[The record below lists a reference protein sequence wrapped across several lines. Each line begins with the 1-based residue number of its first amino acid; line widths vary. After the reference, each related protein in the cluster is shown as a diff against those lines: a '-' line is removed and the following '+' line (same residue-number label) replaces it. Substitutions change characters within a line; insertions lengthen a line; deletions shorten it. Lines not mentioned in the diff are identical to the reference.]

1 MSVEAKIKQ
10 LGLVLPAAIKLPA
23 GVVVPISLVKVRGNM
38 AHVSGHLAQ
47 NPDGSLMEPFGR
59 VGAEVTLEQGIEAAR
74 VAGLSLLGSLQ
85 RALGDLDRIETWIS
99 AFGMVNGAPDFY
111 LFPVVIN
118 GFSNL
123 IIELF
128 GPEVGSHAR
137 SAIGV
142 GGLPFNSPVEIEAV
156 VELKP

>member
-1 MSVEAKIKQ
+1 
-10 LGLVLPAAIKLPA
+10 
-23 GVVVPISLVKVRGNM
+23 
-38 AHVSGHLAQ
+38 
-47 NPDGSLMEPFGR
+47 
-59 VGAEVTLEQGIEAAR
+59 
-74 VAGLSLLGSLQ
+74 
-85 RALGDLDRIETWIS
+85 
-99 AFGMVNGAPDFY
+99 MVNGAPDFY

-128 GPEVGSHAR
+128 GPDVGSHAR